1 MAPNTDIS
9 TRSFIVA
16 LKSPFGGKSTREIAE
31 MTGISPRTIDSIYG
45 RACQRGFE
53 PNARLIKILPQYL
66 EDAPRAGR
74 PRKQEEIHD
83 ATLKNTSVVLNHR
96 RGGYR
101 VWRRP
106 DEVFTKSVI
115 RERWKGYSEFM
126 FWGCFTYDYKGPCH
140 VWRPETAQEK
150 RDAALQIEEL
160 DKALEPLM
168 REAWELTTG
177 IKRLGLRNKPGRVPQ
192 WRWVK
197 ETGKLARE
205 SSRGG
210 IDWWR
215 YQTQVLIPKLIP
227 FAKECQ
233 KERPRVFVQEDKA
246 PSHTHHAQRTI
257 YRNAEVE
264 QLPWPGNSPDLNA
277 IEAAWPWLKRKTT
290 RRGAPKSRAEG
301 TKVWQQYWDELPQ
314 HQIQAWIERIPFHIQ
329 EIIKL
334 EGGNE
339 YKEGRRDRS
348 T

>member
-1 MAPNTDIS
+1 
-9 TRSFIVA
+9 
-16 LKSPFGGKSTREIAE
+16 
-31 MTGISPRTIDSIYG
+31 
-45 RACQRGFE
+45 
-53 PNARLIKILPQYL
+53 
-66 EDAPRAGR
+66 
-74 PRKQEEIHD
+74 
-83 ATLKNTSVVLNHR
+83 
-96 RGGYR
+96 
-101 VWRRP
+101 
-106 DEVFTKSVI
+106 
-115 RERWKGYSEFM
+115 M

-160 DKALEPLM
+160 NKALEPLM

-264 QLPWPGNSPDLNA
+264 QLPWLGNSPDLNA
-277 IEAAWPWLKRKTT
+277 IKAAWPWLKRKTT